1 MQFLDPRN
9 DVAFKKIFGSEAH
22 KEITI
27 SFLNSILEYKGT
39 QAIVDV
45 QFLNT
50 EQNPFIPGEKKENF
64 LDILCTDQAENRY
77 IVEMQVDRV
86 KEFGKRMV
94 YYATKTYAMQL
105 GQGRS
110 YRLLKPVIIIAI
122 LDHTMFYH
130 KASYKSIHKILDDKT
145 YECDLP
151 ELVFAFVEL
160 EKFTKKENDLVTNE
174 DKWLYFIKWIG
185 DQTRVPTPL
194 GKEEFAQACRAAER
208 MTWSEYELAAYE
220 KAIIRET
227 DKEGAMELA
236 EERGV
241 AKGLAKGKDKAIN
254 EVVLKMLTCK
264 MDINTI
270 ASVTGMSVD
279 RINELKKGL

>member
-1 MQFLDPRN
+1 MRFLDPRN
-9 DVAFKKIFGSEAH
+9 DVAFKKIFGSEEH
-22 KEITI
+22 KNITI

-39 QAIVDV
+39 HVIVDV

-50 EQNPFIPGEKKENF
+50 EQGSLIPGEKKENF
-64 LDILCTDQAENRY
+64 LDILCTDQAGNRY

-105 GQGRS
+105 GNGRS

-122 LDHTMFYH
+122 LDHSMFPQ

-160 EKFTKKENDLVTNE
+160 EKFTKQEGELVTDE
-174 DKWLYFIKWIG
+174 DKWLYFIKWISN
-185 DQTRVPTPL
+185 QTQIPVPL
-194 GKEEFAQACRAAER
+194 EEEEFVQACHAAER
-208 MTWSEYELAAYE
+208 LTWSEYELAAYD
-220 KAIIRET
+220 KALIRET
-227 DKEGAMELA
+227 DREGAMELA

-241 AKGLAKGKDKAIN
+241 AKGEREALLKVALRMLADNIAI
-254 EVVLKMLTCK
+254 E
-264 MDINTI
+264 TI
-270 ASVTGMSVD
+270 ASATSMSVEQLT
-279 RINELKKGL
+279 ELKKSYKK